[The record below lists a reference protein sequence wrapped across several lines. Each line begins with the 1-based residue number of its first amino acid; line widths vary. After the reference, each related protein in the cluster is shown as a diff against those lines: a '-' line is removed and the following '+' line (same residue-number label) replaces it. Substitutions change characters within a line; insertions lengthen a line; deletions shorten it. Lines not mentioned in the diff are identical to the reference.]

1 MLVQIL
7 SIILILGG
15 HNLQF
20 SYQAGSGPLSVRVET
35 SDKLN
40 DDQWH
45 SVVIERNRFVFCANL
60 NWSNA
65 FVLKFK

>member
-1 MLVQIL
+1 MYFF
-7 SIILILGG
+7 LGG
-15 HNLQF
+15 HSLQF

-45 SVVIERNRFVFCANL
+45 SVVIERNRFVFLINY
-60 NWSNA
+60 
-65 FVLKFK
+65 